1 MKRLEVSCKS
11 TKTDGVVG
19 VQEVIFTPFQGTPNQ
34 CMHRFVESNVYF
46 DKWMTCATLSLYIK
60 ALNLSNGSF
69 LLQIY

>member
-46 DKWMTCATLSLYIK
+46 DKSMTCVT
-60 ALNLSNGSF
+60 
-69 LLQIY
+69 